1 MPDTPDVAER
11 LAETERW
18 FYRRGLPFFVEDYR
32 SSTDVWTRASPFLVS
47 TFVILVVLSA
57 ASFDDA
63 FGAVAGLVLVV
74 AVLGGLAWRNVHRGR
89 RWNALPR
96 RVSWPVLAGFVVVPG
111 VVTLATTRDVEV
123 ALDTAGL
130 ALVLLAAAWVI
141 TRFAVIAVLG
151 WAVRYTVRG
160 LGDLYRMATRALPLL
175 LLSMTFLFINAS
187 VWQVAGSLPG
197 DRLRAVVLLFVV
209 LGVSFIVGRLPEEIR
224 RIESATDRTGVV
236 VACEGTPLAGIVDD
250 LPGLDSPVDLPFRQR
265 ANTGLVM
272 AVAQGVQVSLFAVIV
287 WGFFVLFGA
296 LTVSVERQ
304 ATWLGALPESDALWA
319 WGDGYGVTWALLRV
333 AAFLAAFAGFYVA
346 IYTAVDSVY
355 RENFYDRI
363 RHDLERSLSVR
374 RAYLALHRR
383 VEPVRGEGV
392 LTGW

>member
-1 MPDTPDVAER
+1 MPDAPDVAEK
-11 LAETERW
+11 LAATERW

-47 TFVILVVLSA
+47 TFLILIALSA
-57 ASFDDA
+57 ASFQDA
-63 FGAVAGLVLVV
+63 FGAAAGLILVV
-74 AVLGGLAWRNVHRGR
+74 AVLGGWAWLNVRRGR

-96 RVSWPVLAGFVVVPG
+96 RVGWPVLAGFVVVPAA
-111 VVTLATTRDVEV
+111 VALATTRDAEV

-130 ALVLLAAAWVI
+130 ALVLLGAAWVI
-141 TRFAVIAVLG
+141 TRFAMIAVLG
-151 WAVRYTVRG
+151 WAVRYTFRG

-197 DRLRAVVLLFVV
+197 DRLRAVVLLFGV

-224 RIESATDRTGVV
+224 RIESGTDRKGVAD
-236 VACEGTPLAGIVDD
+236 ACEGTPLAGLVDD
-250 LPGLDSPVDLPFRQR
+250 LPGLDTPVDLPFRQR

-272 AVAQGVQVSLFAVIV
+272 AVAQGVQVSLFALIV

-304 ATWLGALPESDALWA
+304 ATWLGALPESTLLWA
-319 WGDGYGVTWALLRV
+319 WGDGYGVTWTLLRV

-363 RHDLERSLSVR
+363 RRDLERSLSVR

-383 VEPVRGEGV
+383 AEPVRGDEGP
-392 LTGW
+392 